1 MDTLKH
7 IFYSSE
13 ALITADKVAPIISVS
28 RRKNAEADI
37 TGALIYT
44 GARFGQLIEG
54 APAAVDRLL
63 AAIVADAR
71 HTDIRICIDETS
83 AERWVAEWSMGYLTS
98 ADFCR
103 YVSELCTAHDSGDGE
118 RVSSFRA
125 LLREAGSL

>member
-1 MDTLKH
+1 MDTFKH

-28 RRKNAEADI
+28 RRKNAEVDI

-63 AAIVADAR
+63 ETIVADTR
-71 HTDIRICIDETS
+71 HKDVRECIDETS
-83 AERWVAEWSMGYLTS
+83 TERWVSEWSMGYLTS
-98 ADFCR
+98 AEFCR
-103 YVSELCTAHDSGDGE
+103 YVSALCTAHDDSG
-118 RVSSFRA
+118 R
-125 LLREAGSL
+125 